1 MNIFRVL
8 EVLQIIMNGQK
19 LSEMIL
25 DFKLAWVLQ
34 DGLILMPI
42 VVWLQGQQPLND
54 LQFDWEFTILQVGA
68 ASDQVSSGK

>member
-1 MNIFRVL
+1 M
-8 EVLQIIMNGQK
+8 
-19 LSEMIL
+19 
-25 DFKLAWVLQ
+25 VLQ